1 MPSSVY
7 NFYTFQMHIFQMCT
21 WLCLRGAWCFMH
33 NITGTQLL
41 QQWDVQHNLSKHSK
55 QDIRNHLQYLVTVI
69 FGKLL
74 CISNMKK
81 QLMLQG
87 GESQNC
93 YGTLWYVTLG
103 VLWFA
108 CFFFFFIQI
117 LLLHLWHQWIFRLT
131 QCIALLWHIPQTS
144 VPLSKDW
151 KADFTGQTQFSVL
164 L

>member
-7 NFYTFQMHIFQMCT
+7 NFYTFQMHTFQMCT
-21 WLCLRGAWCFMH
+21 WLCLQGAWCFMH

-93 YGTLWYVTLG
+93 YGTSWFITLG

-108 CFFFFFIQI
+108 CFFFSSRYCFCICGTSGSSG
-117 LLLHLWHQWIFRLT
+117 LPNVLHCCGISHR
-131 QCIALLWHIPQTS
+131 PQYH
-144 VPLSKDW
+144 
-151 KADFTGQTQFSVL
+151 
-164 L
+164 